1 MDGILG
7 SGAAA
12 AATTTTL
19 DTSGVVNLNLV
30 TDSTSSTS
38 GALIIDGGV
47 GVAKKLFVG
56 TDLDVSGN
64 SVIDGTTL
72 MTGVATH
79 GGNVISDTDST
90 DNLGTTGVRW
100 ANLFVDAITATD
112 QITATGFTGTLD
124 GILGSGAAAAATT
137 TTLASTAITA
147 SGIIKTDDT
156 TAATSTTDGSLQT
169 DGGLSVAGDAVI
181 GDDLLLLSDGA
192 IMSFGANSEIVLT
205 HIHNVG
211 LRFSDSD
218 QLQFG
223 ASGDLKIFHDGSNS
237 YIQDDAGTGVL
248 YVRSNDFI
256 LENAAGDEQMIR
268 ATEDNSVE
276 LYENNA
282 KKFETDAGGT
292 TVTGTAKAS
301 AGTNSFAHLGGTVT
315 GDGGARDL
323 GTNYTN
329 STAFDKLI
337 YVSVSNTDAQALLS
351 FIIGG
356 VSVFMGAGATG
367 DANYFIA
374 ATIIWPA
381 GKVVQVNMNG
391 TPTLQ
396 RWVEFA

>member
-1 MDGILG
+1 VEL
-7 SGAAA
+7 
-12 AATTTTL
+12 L
-19 DTSGVVNLNLV
+19 
-30 TDSTSSTS
+30 
-38 GALIIDGGV
+38 
-47 GVAKKLFVG
+47 
-56 TDLDVSGN
+56 
-64 SVIDGTTL
+64 
-72 MTGVATH
+72 
-79 GGNVISDTDST
+79 
-90 DNLGTTGVRW
+90 R
-100 ANLFVDAITATD
+100 
-112 QITATGFTGTLD
+112 QQ
-124 GILGSGAAAAATT
+124 
-137 TTLASTAITA
+137 
-147 SGIIKTDDT
+147 
-156 TAATSTTDGSLQT
+156 QT

-256 LENAAGDEQMIR
+256 LENAAGNEQMIR